1 MMFRCVDCPTAF
13 CAECNGETPF
23 DAVESNPEWEELGFF
38 LPKSFEY
45 VRCGDCCV
53 KKAAAEEKAKAEAEE
68 AKAKEEAEEKAKE
81 EAEKA
86 KAKKKTSAKTPTAKT
101 PTKGGKTPTS
111 AGNKKAPASSAK
123 KRKR

>member
-1 MMFRCVDCPTAF
+1 MFRCVDCPTAF

-53 KKAAAEEKAKAEAEE
+53 AKAAADEEAEK
-68 AKAKEEAEEKAKE
+68 KAKEEAEQKAADK
-81 EAEKA
+81 AEKD
-86 KAKKKTSAKTPTAKT
+86 KAKKKTPAKTPPAKT

-111 AGNKKAPASSAK
+111 AANKKTPASSAK